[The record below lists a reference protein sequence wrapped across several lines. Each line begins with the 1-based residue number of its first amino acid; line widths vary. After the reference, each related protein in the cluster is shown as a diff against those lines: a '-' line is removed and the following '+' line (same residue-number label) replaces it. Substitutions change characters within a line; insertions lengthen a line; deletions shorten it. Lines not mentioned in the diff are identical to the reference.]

1 MSCPK
6 KKKKSPT
13 VKNEEKDMDKTVL
26 RKAADEVVK
35 CLQEN
40 GGNASNRIIDIIQS
54 LCELTVLNPDLVNL
68 KSDSQK
74 YHLLLM
80 FLKIVL
86 DLDTLQSL
94 NLMPPPGCS
103 LERWMCFAG
112 PCKSSDQLKCQN
124 IKVIQAFRLF
134 KKNDTLPKSY
144 YDDFVTT
151 WGDFARA
158 NPTQKNSRLIGPY
171 SPLMLFP
178 VKALHPVVKKEILAI
193 RPDMVTTVDEVFV
206 CCDHI
211 KGENFKNGRLLNL
224 SIEYINRKLGA
235 GLLNFSSGRK
245 SLANLP
251 FMKKLGQLNA
261 VEPPAAFQIV
271 NHAGLIERVQEGVR
285 QIAATRTQLIRM
297 IRHIRGV
304 EGIEIID
311 R

>member
-1 MSCPK
+1 M
-6 KKKKSPT
+6 
-13 VKNEEKDMDKTVL
+13 
-26 RKAADEVVK
+26 
-35 CLQEN
+35 
-40 GGNASNRIIDIIQS
+40 
-54 LCELTVLNPDLVNL
+54 
-68 KSDSQK
+68 
-74 YHLLLM
+74 
-80 FLKIVL
+80 
-86 DLDTLQSL
+86 
-94 NLMPPPGCS
+94 
-103 LERWMCFAG
+103 
-112 PCKSSDQLKCQN
+112 
-124 IKVIQAFRLF
+124 
-134 KKNDTLPKSY
+134 
-144 YDDFVTT
+144 
-151 WGDFARA
+151 
-158 NPTQKNSRLIGPY
+158 GPY

-178 VKALHPVVKKEILAI
+178 VKALHPIMKKEILAI
-193 RPDMVTTVDEVFV
+193 RPDMIATIDEAFV

-304 EGIEIID
+304 EGIDIID